1 MRGRSKER
9 THSRKLK
16 DKKMKKMRKKM
27 RRRSKERTHS
37 RKLKDIR
44 TYSRKLKDVLKAE
57 NTV

>member
-1 MRGRSKER
+1 
-9 THSRKLK
+9 
-16 DKKMKKMRKKM
+16 MRKKM